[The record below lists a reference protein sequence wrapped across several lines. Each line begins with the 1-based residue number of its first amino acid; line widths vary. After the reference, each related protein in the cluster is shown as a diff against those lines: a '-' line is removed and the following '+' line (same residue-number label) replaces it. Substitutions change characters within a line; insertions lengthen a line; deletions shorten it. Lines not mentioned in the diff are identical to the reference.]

1 MSEKKIRVLI
11 AKPGLDGH
19 DRGAKVVARALRDAG
34 FEVIYTGLRQTPEQI
49 VEAAVSEDVDAVGLS
64 LLSGAHN
71 YLFPRVIELL
81 KEQEADGILVFGG
94 GVIPEDDIPEL
105 KKAGVSEV
113 FTPGTPTAE
122 TVKFLQDHCG
132 ARDMARSVL
141 TQLWPHTGRARIFG
155 ITGPPGAGKSTLTN
169 ALTKCWRAKGL
180 RVGIIAVDPTSPF
193 TGGAILGDRVRMGDL
208 TLDTGVFIRSMGT
221 RGQLGGLSPATAGA
235 VHALDACGYDLI
247 LLETVGVGQS
257 EVAVM
262 EIADLV
268 LVLNVP
274 GLGDDVQAI
283 KAGILEI
290 GDLFAVNKAD
300 RPGADRTA
308 NELRAMLEL
317 GEEEKRPL
325 PVLLVS
331 ASQGTGVTELCEEL
345 ERQYLLL
352 DGNGELARRR
362 ALRLR
367 SELLTL
373 VREGIEQR
381 LLRPLLD
388 SPMFAQSLERFQS
401 RTESP
406 YRWAEKFVTQI
417 SGGGPGY
424 ELHKS

>member
-1 MSEKKIRVLI
+1 MV
-11 AKPGLDGH
+11 PGMTDNFAALLE
-19 DRGAKVVARALRDAG
+19 RGRTGDKRAVARL
-34 FEVIYTGLRQTPEQI
+34 ISLIEQ
-49 VEAAVSEDVDAVGLS
+49 
-64 LLSGAHN
+64 
-71 YLFPRVIELL
+71 
-81 KEQEADGILVFGG
+81 GG
-94 GVIPEDDIPEL
+94 
-105 KKAGVSEV
+105 
-113 FTPGTPTAE
+113 E
-122 TVKFLQDHCG
+122 T
-132 ARDMARSVL
+132 ARSVL

-180 RVGIIAVDPTSPF
+180 RVGLIAVDPTSPI

-406 YRWAEKFVTQI
+406 YRWAEEFVTQI

>member
-1 MSEKKIRVLI
+1 M
-11 AKPGLDGH
+11 
-19 DRGAKVVARALRDAG
+19 
-34 FEVIYTGLRQTPEQI
+34 Q
-49 VEAAVSEDVDAVGLS
+49 
-64 LLSGAHN
+64 
-71 YLFPRVIELL
+71 
-81 KEQEADGILVFGG
+81 
-94 GVIPEDDIPEL
+94 
-105 KKAGVSEV
+105 
-113 FTPGTPTAE
+113 
-122 TVKFLQDHCG
+122 FLQ
-132 ARDMARSVL
+132 V
-141 TQLWPHTGRARIFG
+141 Q
-155 ITGPPGAGKSTLTN
+155 
-169 ALTKCWRAKGL
+169 AKK
-180 RVGIIAVDPTSPF
+180 
-193 TGGAILGDRVRMGDL
+193 
-208 TLDTGVFIRSMGT
+208 
-221 RGQLGGLSPATAGA
+221 
-235 VHALDACGYDLI
+235 H
-247 LLETVGVGQS
+247 
-257 EVAVM
+257 
-262 EIADLV
+262 
-268 LVLNVP
+268 P

-406 YRWAEKFVTQI
+406 YRWAEEFVTQI

>member
-1 MSEKKIRVLI
+1 MV
-11 AKPGLDGH
+11 PGMTDDFAALLE
-19 DRGAKVVARALRDAG
+19 RGRTGDKRAVARL
-34 FEVIYTGLRQTPEQI
+34 ISLIEQ
-49 VEAAVSEDVDAVGLS
+49 
-64 LLSGAHN
+64 
-71 YLFPRVIELL
+71 
-81 KEQEADGILVFGG
+81 GG
-94 GVIPEDDIPEL
+94 
-105 KKAGVSEV
+105 
-113 FTPGTPTAE
+113 E
-122 TVKFLQDHCG
+122 T
-132 ARDMARSVL
+132 ARSVL

-257 EVAVM
+257 EVAVR
-262 EIADLV
+262 EI
-268 LVLNVP
+268 
-274 GLGDDVQAI
+274 
-283 KAGILEI
+283 
-290 GDLFAVNKAD
+290 DLFAVNKAD

-317 GEEEKRPL
+317 GEDEKRPL

>member
-1 MSEKKIRVLI
+1 MV
-11 AKPGLDGH
+11 PGMTDDFAALLE
-19 DRGAKVVARALRDAG
+19 RGRTGDKRAVARL
-34 FEVIYTGLRQTPEQI
+34 ISHIEQ
-49 VEAAVSEDVDAVGLS
+49 
-64 LLSGAHN
+64 
-71 YLFPRVIELL
+71 
-81 KEQEADGILVFGG
+81 GG
-94 GVIPEDDIPEL
+94 E
-105 KKAGVSEV
+105 
-113 FTPGTPTAE
+113 
-122 TVKFLQDHCG
+122 
-132 ARDMARSVL
+132 MARSVL

-169 ALTKCWRAKGL
+169 ALTKCW
-180 RVGIIAVDPTSPF
+180 
-193 TGGAILGDRVRMGDL
+193 RVRMGDL

>member
-1 MSEKKIRVLI
+1 MV
-11 AKPGLDGH
+11 PGMTDDFAALLE
-19 DRGAKVVARALRDAG
+19 RGRTGDKRAVARL
-34 FEVIYTGLRQTPEQI
+34 ISHIEQ
-49 VEAAVSEDVDAVGLS
+49 
-64 LLSGAHN
+64 
-71 YLFPRVIELL
+71 
-81 KEQEADGILVFGG
+81 GG
-94 GVIPEDDIPEL
+94 
-105 KKAGVSEV
+105 
-113 FTPGTPTAE
+113 E
-122 TVKFLQDHCG
+122 T
-132 ARDMARSVL
+132 ARSVL

-208 TLDTGVFIRSMGT
+208 TQDTGVFIRSMGT

-317 GEEEKRPL
+317 GEDEKRPL

-388 SPMFAQSLERFQS
+388 SPIFAQSLERFQS

>member
-1 MSEKKIRVLI
+1 MV
-11 AKPGLDGH
+11 PGMTDDFAALLE
-19 DRGAKVVARALRDAG
+19 RGRTGDKRAVARL
-34 FEVIYTGLRQTPEQI
+34 ISHIEQ
-49 VEAAVSEDVDAVGLS
+49 
-64 LLSGAHN
+64 
-71 YLFPRVIELL
+71 
-81 KEQEADGILVFGG
+81 GG
-94 GVIPEDDIPEL
+94 E
-105 KKAGVSEV
+105 
-113 FTPGTPTAE
+113 
-122 TVKFLQDHCG
+122 
-132 ARDMARSVL
+132 MARSVL

-268 LVLNVP
+268 
-274 GLGDDVQAI
+274 
-283 KAGILEI
+283 
-290 GDLFAVNKAD
+290 
-300 RPGADRTA
+300 
-308 NELRAMLEL
+308 
-317 GEEEKRPL
+317 
-325 PVLLVS
+325 S

>member
-1 MSEKKIRVLI
+1 MV
-11 AKPGLDGH
+11 PGMTDDFAALLE
-19 DRGAKVVARALRDAG
+19 RGRTGDKRAVARL
-34 FEVIYTGLRQTPEQI
+34 ISHIEQ
-49 VEAAVSEDVDAVGLS
+49 
-64 LLSGAHN
+64 
-71 YLFPRVIELL
+71 
-81 KEQEADGILVFGG
+81 GG
-94 GVIPEDDIPEL
+94 E
-105 KKAGVSEV
+105 
-113 FTPGTPTAE
+113 
-122 TVKFLQDHCG
+122 
-132 ARDMARSVL
+132 MARSVL

-317 GEEEKRPL
+317 GGGEAPAASAPGLGLSGHGCDGALRGAGA
-325 PVLLVS
+325 PVPPP
-331 ASQGTGVTELCEEL
+331 GRE
-345 ERQYLLL
+345 
-352 DGNGELARRR
+352 RR
-362 ALRLR
+362 AGPPPRLAPAQRASDPGAGGHRAAPAASPAGQPHVR
-367 SELLTL
+367 SEPGA
-373 VREGIEQR
+373 VPVQDRESLSLGGKICNTNQWRRSR
-381 LLRPLLD
+381 L
-388 SPMFAQSLERFQS
+388 
-401 RTESP
+401 
-406 YRWAEKFVTQI
+406 
-417 SGGGPGY
+417 
-424 ELHKS
+424 

>member
-1 MSEKKIRVLI
+1 MV
-11 AKPGLDGH
+11 PGMTDDFAALLE
-19 DRGAKVVARALRDAG
+19 RGRTGDKRAVARL
-34 FEVIYTGLRQTPEQI
+34 ISHIEQ
-49 VEAAVSEDVDAVGLS
+49 
-64 LLSGAHN
+64 
-71 YLFPRVIELL
+71 
-81 KEQEADGILVFGG
+81 GG
-94 GVIPEDDIPEL
+94 E
-105 KKAGVSEV
+105 
-113 FTPGTPTAE
+113 
-122 TVKFLQDHCG
+122 
-132 ARDMARSVL
+132 MARSVL

-317 GEEEKRPL
+317 GEDEKRPL

-345 ERQYLLL
+345 ERQ
-352 DGNGELARRR
+352 
-362 ALRLR
+362 
-367 SELLTL
+367 LLTL

-406 YRWAEKFVTQI
+406 YRWAEEFVTQI

>member
-1 MSEKKIRVLI
+1 MIRIAICDDEERAVASTEKIVKTCLQAQGIGCEITTYTQSRNLLYDI
-11 AKPGLDGH
+11 TDDG
-19 DRGAKVVARALRDAG
+19 
-34 FEVIYTGLRQTPEQI
+34 F
-49 VEAAVSEDVDAVGLS
+49 
-64 LLSGAHN
+64 
-71 YLFPRVIELL
+71 F
-81 KEQEADGILVFGG
+81 
-94 GVIPEDDIPEL
+94 
-105 KKAGVSEV
+105 
-113 FTPGTPTAE
+113 
-122 TVKFLQDHCG
+122 
-132 ARDMARSVL
+132 
-141 TQLWPHTGRARIFG
+141 
-155 ITGPPGAGKSTLTN
+155 
-169 ALTKCWRAKGL
+169 
-180 RVGIIAVDPTSPF
+180 
-193 TGGAILGDRVRMGDL
+193 
-208 TLDTGVFIRSMGT
+208 
-221 RGQLGGLSPATAGA
+221 
-235 VHALDACGYDLI
+235 YDLI

-406 YRWAEKFVTQI
+406 YRWAEEFVTQI

>member
-1 MSEKKIRVLI
+1 MV
-11 AKPGLDGH
+11 PGMTDDFAALLE
-19 DRGAKVVARALRDAG
+19 RGRTGDKRAVARL
-34 FEVIYTGLRQTPEQI
+34 ISLIEQ
-49 VEAAVSEDVDAVGLS
+49 
-64 LLSGAHN
+64 
-71 YLFPRVIELL
+71 
-81 KEQEADGILVFGG
+81 GG
-94 GVIPEDDIPEL
+94 
-105 KKAGVSEV
+105 
-113 FTPGTPTAE
+113 E
-122 TVKFLQDHCG
+122 T
-132 ARDMARSVL
+132 ARSVL

-257 EVAVM
+257 EVAIT

-325 PVLLVS
+325 PVLL
-331 ASQGTGVTELCEEL
+331 
-345 ERQYLLL
+345 

-406 YRWAEKFVTQI
+406 YRWAEEFVTQI

>member
-1 MSEKKIRVLI
+1 MS
-11 AKPGLDGH
+11 
-19 DRGAKVVARALRDAG
+19 
-34 FEVIYTGLRQTPEQI
+34 
-49 VEAAVSEDVDAVGLS
+49 
-64 LLSGAHN
+64 
-71 YLFPRVIELL
+71 
-81 KEQEADGILVFGG
+81 
-94 GVIPEDDIPEL
+94 
-105 KKAGVSEV
+105 
-113 FTPGTPTAE
+113 
-122 TVKFLQDHCG
+122 
-132 ARDMARSVL
+132 
-141 TQLWPHTGRARIFG
+141 
-155 ITGPPGAGKSTLTN
+155 
-169 ALTKCWRAKGL
+169 
-180 RVGIIAVDPTSPF
+180 
-193 TGGAILGDRVRMGDL
+193 AIKN
-208 TLDTGVFIRSMGT
+208 
-221 RGQLGGLSPATAGA
+221 
-235 VHALDACGYDLI
+235 
-247 LLETVGVGQS
+247 
-257 EVAVM
+257 
-262 EIADLV
+262 ADLV

-317 GEEEKRPL
+317 GEEKRPL

-352 DGNGELARRR
+352 NGNGELARRR

-406 YRWAEKFVTQI
+406 YRWAEEFVTQI

>member
-1 MSEKKIRVLI
+1 MV
-11 AKPGLDGH
+11 PGMTDDFAALLE
-19 DRGAKVVARALRDAG
+19 RGRTGDKRAVARL
-34 FEVIYTGLRQTPEQI
+34 ISLIEQ
-49 VEAAVSEDVDAVGLS
+49 
-64 LLSGAHN
+64 
-71 YLFPRVIELL
+71 
-81 KEQEADGILVFGG
+81 GG
-94 GVIPEDDIPEL
+94 
-105 KKAGVSEV
+105 
-113 FTPGTPTAE
+113 E
-122 TVKFLQDHCG
+122 T
-132 ARDMARSVL
+132 ARSVL

-331 ASQGTGVTELCEEL
+331 ASQGTGVTELCEE
-345 ERQYLLL
+345 E
-352 DGNGELARRR
+352 RR
-362 ALRLR
+362 AGPPPRLAPAQRASDPGAGGHRAAPAASPAGQPHVR
-367 SELLTL
+367 SEPGA
-373 VREGIEQR
+373 VPVQDRESLSLGGKICNTNQWRRSR
-381 LLRPLLD
+381 L
-388 SPMFAQSLERFQS
+388 
-401 RTESP
+401 
-406 YRWAEKFVTQI
+406 
-417 SGGGPGY
+417 
-424 ELHKS
+424 

>member
-1 MSEKKIRVLI
+1 MTDDFAALLE
-11 AKPGLDGH
+11 
-19 DRGAKVVARALRDAG
+19 RGRTGDKRAVARL
-34 FEVIYTGLRQTPEQI
+34 ISLIEQ
-49 VEAAVSEDVDAVGLS
+49 
-64 LLSGAHN
+64 
-71 YLFPRVIELL
+71 
-81 KEQEADGILVFGG
+81 GG
-94 GVIPEDDIPEL
+94 
-105 KKAGVSEV
+105 
-113 FTPGTPTAE
+113 E
-122 TVKFLQDHCG
+122 T
-132 ARDMARSVL
+132 ARSVL

-317 GEEEKRPL
+317 GEEKRPL

-345 ERQYLLL
+345 ERQYLLP
-352 DGNGELARRR
+352 ERERR
-362 ALRLR
+362 AGPPPRLAPAQRASDPGAGGHRAAPAASPCWTAPCSLRAW
-367 SELLTL
+367 S
-373 VREGIEQR
+373 GSSPGQR
-381 LLRPLLD
+381 APIVGRRNL
-388 SPMFAQSLERFQS
+388 
-401 RTESP
+401 
-406 YRWAEKFVTQI
+406 
-417 SGGGPGY
+417 
-424 ELHKS
+424 